1 MSFLI
6 RGEVFSI
13 DELNDKLSENLPIG
27 STYVFNGDLYTFDGS
42 RFILIGSI
50 KAPGKEKLP
59 FDLR

>member
-13 DELNDKLSENLPIG
+13 DELNDKLSEKLPIG
-27 STYVFNGDLYTFDGS
+27 STYVFDGDLYTFDGS

>member
-13 DELNDKLSENLPIG
+13 DELNDKISENLPIG
-27 STYVFNGDLYTFDGS
+27 STYVFDGDLYTFDGTQ
-42 RFILIGSI
+42 FILIGSI
-50 KAPGKEKLP
+50 KSAGKEKLP

>member
-13 DELNDKLSENLPIG
+13 DELNDKISKNLPIG

-50 KAPGKEKLP
+50 TTPSKEKLP

>member
-1 MSFLI
+1 MGFLI

-27 STYVFNGDLYTFDGS
+27 STYVFDGDLYTFDGS

-50 KAPGKEKLP
+50 ATPGKEKLP

>member
-13 DELNDKLSENLPIG
+13 DELNDKISENLPIG
-27 STYVFNGDLYTFDGS
+27 STYVFDGDLYTFDGS

-59 FDLR
+59 FELR

>member
-1 MSFLI
+1 MGFLI

-27 STYVFNGDLYTFDGS
+27 STYVFDGDLYTFDGS

-50 KAPGKEKLP
+50 TTPSKEKLP
-59 FDLR
+59 FNLR

>member
-1 MSFLI
+1 MSYLI

-13 DELNDKLSENLPIG
+13 DELNNKISKNLPIG
-27 STYVFNGDLYTFDGS
+27 STYVFDGS

-50 KAPGKEKLP
+50 TTPGKEKLP

>member
-1 MSFLI
+1 MSYLI

-13 DELNDKLSENLPIG
+13 DELNDKLSENLQIG
-27 STYVFNGDLYTFDGS
+27 YNYVFDGDLYTFDGT

-50 KAPGKEKLP
+50 TTPGKEKLP

>member
-27 STYVFNGDLYTFDGS
+27 STYVFDGDLYTFDGTQ
-42 RFILIGSI
+42 FILIGSI

>member
-13 DELNDKLSENLPIG
+13 DELNDKISKNLPIG
-27 STYVFNGDLYTFDGS
+27 STYVFDGDLYTFDGS

-50 KAPGKEKLP
+50 TTPGKEKLP